1 MRLLLGV
8 TGGIAASKAADL
20 ASKAIKDGFRV
31 RVVMTEAATRFVS
44 AMTFE
49 ALTGE
54 PVMTT
59 AWGTSAPSP
68 EDPVGSSTIE
78 HIRWAKWAEIAVIA
92 PLTANTLGKLA
103 CGLAD
108 DALTTTWSALPARV
122 PSILF
127 PAMNTEMWLNPIVQ
141 RNVRWLEES
150 GRHRI
155 VQPIEKRL
163 ACGDYGVGGLPEVQE
178 ILSILKAERDR
189 GAP

>member
-8 TGGIAASKAADL
+8 TGGIAAYKAADL
-20 ASKAIKDGFRV
+20 ASKAIKEGFVV
-31 RVVMTEAATRFVS
+31 RVVMTESATRFVS

-54 PVMTT
+54 PVTTT
-59 AWGTSAPSP
+59 AWGTSAPVP
-68 EDPVGSSTIE
+68 GDPGGTSTID
-78 HIRWAKWAEIAVIA
+78 HIRLAKWAELAVIA

-108 DALTTTWSALPARV
+108 DALTTTWTALPARV
-122 PSILF
+122 PSVLF
-127 PAMNTEMWLNPIVQ
+127 PAMNTEMWLNPVVQ
-141 RNVRWLEES
+141 RNLRWLEET

-163 ACGDYGVGGLPEVQE
+163 ACGDVGVGGLPEVPDILE
-178 ILSILKAERDR
+178 ILRKI
-189 GAP
+189 